1 MITVTLLGICP
12 ATTLTCK
19 DACGPMLIAALLTTA
34 KPWKQTKCPL
44 TDEWIKKMQYI
55 YTIILL
61 NYKKELNNV
70 ICSNMVEPRDY
81 HTAAAAA
88 KSLQSFLTLC
98 DPID

>member
-19 DACGPMLIAALLTTA
+19 DTCGPMLIAALLTTA

-70 ICSNMVEPRDY
+70 ICSNMENIILSEVRE
-81 HTAAAAA
+81 TE
-88 KSLQSFLTLC
+88 KEK
-98 DPID
+98 